1 MKNTVCPCL
10 LQRFASFC
18 DIQAWSSNAPVTA
31 WKKRDPI
38 AFGQAQQQIEA
49 LREQAARGEI
59 VLGYVDE
66 TGFSATPDNRYAWT
80 KIGDVHAVDAV
91 RLKRVNVM
99 GSLLSTGHLITSCLQ
114 ESINSRWFYAYLMG
128 VAAQVKRS
136 YQVPLVLIVDNASI
150 HRSKQMVDWRK
161 LLVQEYSTTL
171 SFSKKKENH
180 EAVLHMFL
188 LQYNQDMKDKWITRR
203 IWALPKF
210 LCNKIANR
218 LYNKNKPMI

>member
-1 MKNTVCPCL
+1 M
-10 LQRFASFC
+10 
-18 DIQAWSSNAPVTA
+18 
-31 WKKRDPI
+31 
-38 AFGQAQQQIEA
+38 
-49 LREQAARGEI
+49 
-59 VLGYVDE
+59 GYVDE

-99 GSLLSTGHLITSCLQ
+99 GCLLSTGHLITSCLQ
-114 ESINSRWFYAYLMG
+114 ESVNSRWFYAYLMG

-171 SFSKKKENH
+171 YFLPAYSPELNRIEMVWKQMKYNWRDFKVMKADQIERWVGQISNGFGNEY
-180 EAVLHMFL
+180 MF
-188 LQYNQDMKDKWITRR
+188 T
-203 IWALPKF
+203 F
-210 LCNKIANR
+210 
-218 LYNKNKPMI
+218 

>member
-1 MKNTVCPCL
+1 M
-10 LQRFASFC
+10 
-18 DIQAWSSNAPVTA
+18 
-31 WKKRDPI
+31 
-38 AFGQAQQQIEA
+38 
-49 LREQAARGEI
+49 
-59 VLGYVDE
+59 GYVDE

-99 GSLLSTGHLITSCLQ
+99 GCLLSTGHLITSCLQ

-203 IWALPKF
+203 I
-210 LCNKIANR
+210 
-218 LYNKNKPMI
+218 

>member
-1 MKNTVCPCL
+1 MQNKSESNCMKNTVCPCL
-10 LQRFASFC
+10 LKLFASFC
-18 DIQAWSSNAPVTA
+18 EIQAWSSNASATA
-31 WKKRDPI
+31 WKKRDPT

-99 GSLLSTGHLITSCLQ
+99 GCLLSTGHLITSCLQ
-114 ESINSRWFYAYLMG
+114 ESVNSRWFYAYLMG

-171 SFSKKKENH
+171 Y
-180 EAVLHMFL
+180 FL
-188 LQYNQDMKDKWITRR
+188 P
-203 IWALPKF
+203 A
-210 LCNKIANR
+210 
-218 LYNKNKPMI
+218 

>member
-1 MKNTVCPCL
+1 M
-10 LQRFASFC
+10 
-18 DIQAWSSNAPVTA
+18 
-31 WKKRDPI
+31 
-38 AFGQAQQQIEA
+38 
-49 LREQAARGEI
+49 
-59 VLGYVDE
+59 
-66 TGFSATPDNRYAWT
+66 
-80 KIGDVHAVDAV
+80 DAV

-114 ESINSRWFYAYLMG
+114 ESINSRWFYVYLMG

-203 IWALPKF
+203 I
-210 LCNKIANR
+210 
-218 LYNKNKPMI
+218 

>member
-1 MKNTVCPCL
+1 
-10 LQRFASFC
+10 
-18 DIQAWSSNAPVTA
+18 
-31 WKKRDPI
+31 
-38 AFGQAQQQIEA
+38 
-49 LREQAARGEI
+49 
-59 VLGYVDE
+59 
-66 TGFSATPDNRYAWT
+66 
-80 KIGDVHAVDAV
+80 
-91 RLKRVNVM
+91 M

-203 IWALPKF
+203 I
-210 LCNKIANR
+210 
-218 LYNKNKPMI
+218 